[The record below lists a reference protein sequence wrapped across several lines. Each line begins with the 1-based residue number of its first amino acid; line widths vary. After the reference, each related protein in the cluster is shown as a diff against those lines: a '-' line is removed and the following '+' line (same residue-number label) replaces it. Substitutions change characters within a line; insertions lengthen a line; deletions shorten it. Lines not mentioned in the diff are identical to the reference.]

1 MDFPMGGAGGS
12 GDEDAQNSH
21 KGKRPSYK
29 RLDSTQTSILE
40 KFIKE
45 CPHPDEAQRRQLADE
60 VGLEPKQIKFWFQNK
75 RTQIKVQHERADN
88 NALRAENDRMLSEN
102 ILMKEALKN
111 TLCPDCGGPPF
122 PEGEHELFMQKMQRE
137 NAKLKEEASQLYER
151 VSDLLARYLEKHM
164 TTHEIQQTSIP
175 ITGPSSHEL
184 ALDGSSSS
192 SLGQSFNLPIMD
204 NHILFNNSMESSD
217 MEKELMSEIAT
228 AAMEE
233 LVKLIRIN
241 DPLWVISSA
250 QKEKLTL
257 HRETYERIFP
267 KTNHMKGA
275 NVRLESSKDSGIVN
289 ISGKELVDIFLDADK
304 WANLFPAI
312 VTKAET
318 IKVFENGLLGNR
330 SGTLQMMYEEMHVL
344 SHLVRPREFYFL
356 RYCQQVDIGVWM
368 IADVS
373 FDSIRVSSPLYRSW
387 RYPSGCMIHEIA
399 NGRCMVT
406 WVEHVEVDDK
416 IHTHRLY
423 RDLVGVNVAYGA
435 GRWIFELQ
443 RMCERFASFY
453 VEKIPDHKTEG
464 ALYSLEGR
472 KSVMKLAHRMV
483 KTFCESLTMSGHELD
498 FPHLTVENN
507 SGVRVNVRKSG
518 GIGQP
523 NGTIVM
529 VATSLW
535 LPLHYENVFEFL
547 TDHKR
552 RAQWD
557 VLACGNPV
565 HLVAH
570 ISNGI
575 HPGNCISIIQP
586 FIPSE
591 NNAVILQESFIHP
604 MGSYIVYAPTD
615 VTAMNVAMRGEDSSV
630 LSILPSGFVICADDQ
645 PKVDLGAIDN
655 GNIDRS
661 GGSLLTVVFQVLA
674 SSPDGI
680 NLLNMESVATVNT
693 LLTSTVQRVR
703 EALN

>member
-21 KGKRPSYK
+21 KGK
-29 RLDSTQTSILE
+29 D
-40 KFIKE
+40 
-45 CPHPDEAQRRQLADE
+45 PHTNVLIPLKHPYLKNEAQRRQLADE

-102 ILMKEALKN
+102 LLMKEALKN

-137 NAKLKEEASQLYER
+137 NAKLKEEFER
-151 VSDLLARYLEKHM
+151 VSNLLARYLEKHM
-164 TTHEIQQTSIP
+164 TTHEMQQTSIP

-184 ALDGSSSS
+184 TLNGSSSS
-192 SLGQSFNLPIMD
+192 SLGQGLNLPIRD
-204 NHILFNNSMESSD
+204 NRVLFNNSIESSD

-228 AAMEE
+228 SAMEE
-233 LVKLIRIN
+233 LVKLIHIN
-241 DPLWVISSA
+241 EPLWVISSA

-275 NVRLESSKDSGIVN
+275 NVPLESSKDSGIVN

-330 SGTLQMMYEEMHVL
+330 SGTLQMMYEKLHVL

-356 RYCQQVDIGVWM
+356 RYCQQVDIGVWV

-387 RYPSGCMIHEIA
+387 RYPSGCMIREIA

-416 IHTHRLY
+416 FILIDY
-423 RDLVGVNVAYGA
+423 IEILLVSMLHMEREDGYWN
-435 GRWIFELQ
+435 FKEL
-443 RMCERFASFY
+443 
-453 VEKIPDHKTEG
+453 
-464 ALYSLEGR
+464 LYSLEGR

-507 SGVRVNVRKSG
+507 SGVRVNVRKSA

-591 NNAVILQESFIHP
+591 NNTVILQESFIHP

-615 VTAMNVAMRGEDSSV
+615 VAAMNAAMRGEDSSV

-645 PKVDLGAIDN
+645 PKVDLGAIGN

-661 GGSLLTVVFQVLA
+661 GGSLLTVVFQVIA